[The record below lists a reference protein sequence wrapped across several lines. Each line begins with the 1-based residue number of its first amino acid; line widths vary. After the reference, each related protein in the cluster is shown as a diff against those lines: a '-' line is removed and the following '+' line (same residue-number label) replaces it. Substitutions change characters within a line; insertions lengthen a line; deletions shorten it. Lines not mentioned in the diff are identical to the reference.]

1 MADIEA
7 LRARWPASPNDL
19 PEAAL
24 AVFAAWSRATEET
37 LRKALDD
44 EVSRGFVQPKGTY
57 SKDQKCR
64 DLTILRSPLPRTLR
78 GSGARTA
85 LSTRQLADIGTVQT
99 PLESPSPQDTAA
111 AVGSITS
118 GISTEDRV
126 DHLQQMLNQCLDT
139 MKVQQ
144 EQIGQH
150 KATIDQ
156 LFQAQLADPEDIQ
169 TSAYV
174 VSDTVLRKLGQGSDG
189 SFSWARI
196 KPLPRHERNFVL
208 RTHAG
213 TFAGFPPDL
222 DLVTATKAL
231 KEIQAAKLSL
241 STFATQ
247 EVAKYLMRNA
257 HTVKMMGTVYSRIIE
272 MREELESRRAE
283 DDSFKEDLL
292 VPMEDILAFLS
303 TLEDA
308 ASGAMDIAIDNQT
321 LMRLAVSR
329 RLEEAIGI
337 AHLRPEVGK
346 KSREDF
352 LSADTLSLIEA
363 AATRSED
370 LSWAAEGRKRLNGQ
384 RSSHGYRSQNAP
396 GNCPSM

>member
-44 EVSRGFVQPKGTY
+44 EVNRGFVQPKGAY

-64 DLTILRSPLPRTLR
+64 YLTILRSPLPRTLR

-85 LSTRQLADIGTVQT
+85 LSTRQLADIGTVPVQVG
-99 PLESPSPQDTAA
+99 SPSSQDTAA
-111 AVGSITS
+111 AVGSATS
-118 GISTEDRV
+118 GTSTEDRV
-126 DHLQQMLNQCLDT
+126 DLLQQMLNQCLDT
-139 MKVQQ
+139 MRVQQ

-174 VSDTVLRKLGQGSDG
+174 VGETVLRKLGQGSDG

-196 KPLPRHERNFVL
+196 KPLPRHERSFIL

-231 KEIQAAKLSL
+231 KEIQSAKLSNRQRDPIGRRWP
-241 STFATQ
+241 SIWG
-247 EVAKYLMRNA
+247 VMHKR
-257 HTVKMMGTVYSRIIE
+257 SR
-272 MREELESRRAE
+272 
-283 DDSFKEDLL
+283 
-292 VPMEDILAFLS
+292 
-303 TLEDA
+303 
-308 ASGAMDIAIDNQT
+308 
-321 LMRLAVSR
+321 
-329 RLEEAIGI
+329 
-337 AHLRPEVGK
+337 
-346 KSREDF
+346 
-352 LSADTLSLIEA
+352 
-363 AATRSED
+363 
-370 LSWAAEGRKRLNGQ
+370 
-384 RSSHGYRSQNAP
+384 
-396 GNCPSM
+396 